1 MLTQYCLDCLI
12 SEPRS
17 IGLMVDK
24 LIAQLGNQAVS
35 QWITKGG
42 SEQYPPSSLH
52 VSYID
57 QKCLSL
63 FVIDSDKGEKQL
75 ALYLSVGC

>member
-1 MLTQYCLDCLI
+1 MLTQYCLDCFI
-12 SEPRS
+12 SEPGS

-35 QWITKGG
+35 QWIIKGG

-52 VSYID
+52 VS
-57 QKCLSL
+57 
-63 FVIDSDKGEKQL
+63 
-75 ALYLSVGC
+75 